1 MKNSGKG
8 SRNAATDEAAKR
20 GAKNAAGA
28 PFRISERDRNAAFAL
43 LAIVALAAAA
53 YVLFLSEPYDPPS
66 SDGREFYAGLTSASR
81 VGLLYD
87 VRGADDA
94 QASAIYQCGV
104 DMISKGRFVGKSQQ
118 ILACDNSG
126 CISSSPDTNGTNRLT
141 FEQAKKKASQ
151 MPYILIK
158 PGQSGYAFF
167 QRHMEIY
174 IGKGAEGNATCDIAA
189 TEE

>member
-1 MKNSGKG
+1 MKTSEKPKPA
-8 SRNAATDEAAKR
+8 SANAAVP
-20 GAKNAAGA
+20 

-43 LAIVALAAAA
+43 LAIVALATAA
-53 YVLFLSEPYDPPS
+53 YVFFLSEPYDPHS
-66 SDGREFYAGLTSASR
+66 SDGSEFYSLLASAER

-104 DMISKGRFVGKSQQ
+104 DMISKGRFVGKAQEF
-118 ILACDNSG
+118 IACSSDG
-126 CISSSPDTNGTNRLT
+126 CLSAASTQNGSSRMT
-141 FEQAKKKASQ
+141 FEQAKKKVSQ
-151 MPYILIK
+151 VPYILIK
-158 PGQSGYAFF
+158 PGESGYQFF

-174 IGKGAEGNATCDIAA
+174 IGKGNAGNATCDIAA